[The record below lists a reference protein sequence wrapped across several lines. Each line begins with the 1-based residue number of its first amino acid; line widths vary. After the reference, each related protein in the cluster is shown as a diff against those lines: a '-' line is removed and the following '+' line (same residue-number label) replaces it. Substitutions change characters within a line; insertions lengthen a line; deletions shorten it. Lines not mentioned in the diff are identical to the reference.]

1 MDRSYWD
8 KVHCTGTVTL
18 QTEYLVRMLCRR
30 NKWLRWFLSL
40 NVYIVKPNSTFSCSA
55 SGTLNTVGFYLY
67 IFPWQDLTALC
78 IVPPAEHFKL
88 CSLSE
93 MLCWQNKLLVL
104 FLSLNFHIVK
114 FNNPINWS
122 ASGTLQTLYFVRNV
136 MSAEQMVRAVL
147 YL

>member
-1 MDRSYWD
+1 
-8 KVHCTGTVTL
+8 VHCTGTVTL

-30 NKWLRWFLSL
+30 NEWLRRFLSS
-40 NVYIVKPNSTFSCSA
+40 NFHIVKPKSTFSCSA

-67 IFPWQDLTALC
+67 IFPWQNLTALW

-122 ASGTLQTLYFVRNV
+122 ASGTLQTVHFVRNV
-136 MSAEQMVRAVL
+136 MTAEQMVRAVL